1 MSDIGGRSGGRG
13 GGSVRAAWFRPMR
26 GRDTGEE
33 GRTATPLELLF
44 DLCFVVAVA
53 QLGGQLEH
61 AVSEQRFEAGV
72 TAFAFTFFAIW
83 WAWMNFTWF
92 ASAYDTDDVPYRIA
106 TLVQIT
112 GVLIL
117 AAGVPHAFREFDFA
131 VPILGFVV
139 MRTALIAQWLRA
151 AHRPADAVHRSTALR
166 YAGGITVAQSGWIAW
181 LFVPDA
187 WHEWWFLAF
196 ALVELA
202 VPAYAE
208 YQAHTPW
215 HAHHI
220 SERYGLFTIIVLGE
234 SITAATVGIQEAV
247 DGEAAAGVT
256 ELASVVAGGLLIM
269 FAMWWQYFSVPAHDL
284 VRVRSERLR
293 SVLTWGYGH
302 MLVFAGA
309 AAVGPGLVVA
319 AHQAIGSNELGT
331 RTAAAA
337 VALPVA
343 LYMLAVEFLQL
354 RPYQRSTLVRWTFP
368 ACAVLVL
375 AAVLVPRPV
384 LVMGVV
390 MSLAVIVVVGRRGG
404 TRAPEPVARG

>member
-1 MSDIGGRSGGRG
+1 MSESGGRAG
-13 GGSVRAAWFRPMR
+13 VGWYRPMR

-53 QLGGQLEH
+53 QLGRQLEH
-61 AVSEQRFEAGV
+61 AVSEAHFEAGV
-72 TAFAFTFFAIW
+72 MAFAFTFFAIW

-92 ASAYDTDDVPYRIA
+92 ASAYDTDDVPYRVA

-117 AAGVPHAFREFDFA
+117 AAGVPHAFREFDFT
-131 VPILGFVV
+131 VPIIGYAV

-151 AHRPADAVHRSTALR
+151 ARKGDRERRATALR
-166 YAGGITVAQSGWIAW
+166 YAVGITVAEAGWVAW
-181 LFVPDA
+181 LFVPDG
-187 WHEWWFLAF
+187 WQQGWFVAF

-208 YQAHTPW
+208 YRTRTPW

-247 DGEAAAGVT
+247 DGEAEARFAD
-256 ELASVVAGGLLIM
+256 LASVVAGGLLIM

-284 VRVRSERLR
+284 VRARSGRLR

-302 MLVFAGA
+302 ALVFAGA

-319 AHQAIGSNELGT
+319 AHQAIGTNELGE

-337 VALPVA
+337 VAVPAA
-343 LYMLAVEFLQL
+343 LYVLSVEFLQL
-354 RPYQRSTLVRWTFP
+354 RPYQRTPLVRRTFP
-368 ACAVLVL
+368 VCAVLVL
-375 AAVLVPRPV
+375 VAALAPHPV
-384 LVMGVV
+384 LAVGVV
-390 MSLAVIVVVGRRGG
+390 MSLAVVVAVRGSGG
-404 TRAPEPVARG
+404 TGEAEPVVRG